1 MSAASGRDTAKKEA
15 FMSAAGQR
23 AKGVAEEVSGKLK
36 KAAGKI
42 LDNEQMEAEGRAQEL
57 KGEARQEAAKGV
69 ERAKGSVEQAA
80 GAVKAGIGRAVGNP
94 TLEADGQGDKLKGA
108 ARKDFNR

>member
-1 MSAASGRDTAKKEA
+1 MSAS
-15 FMSAAGQR
+15 GQR
-23 AKGVAEEVSGKLK
+23 AKGVAEEMGGKIK
-36 KAAGKI
+36 KAAGKV
-42 LDNEQMEAEGRAQEL
+42 LDNERLEAEGRAQEL

-94 TLEADGQGDKLKGA
+94 SLEADGEGDRLKGA